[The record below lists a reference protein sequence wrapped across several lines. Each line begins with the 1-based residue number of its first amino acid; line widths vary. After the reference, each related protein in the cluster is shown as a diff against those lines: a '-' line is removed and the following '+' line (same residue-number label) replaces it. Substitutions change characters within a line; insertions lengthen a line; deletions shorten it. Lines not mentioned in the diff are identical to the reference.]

1 MKKALNI
8 SKILFLAC
16 CIINLY
22 SCAPVMIGGVS
33 SGGII
38 LVQERSTKQ
47 AGIDILTKTKIEE
60 SLFSNNY
67 ENLFSK
73 IRVIVY
79 EGRVLLVGTVTEK
92 KHKEKAAFLAK
103 KISNVKEIAN
113 YISIGKQ
120 GIIDYIKDTRISLEL
135 KTKLLTDKDISEV
148 NFTSTTENRVLFII
162 GIAQD
167 EKEINKIL
175 QHASNIAGVKKII
188 NLIIDKNDPR
198 RFNDK

>member
-1 MKKALNI
+1 MKKI
-8 SKILFLAC
+8 IKIVMSSLLTLSILA
-16 CIINLY
+16 NS

-33 SGGII
+33 SGGLI

-60 SLFSNNY
+60 ALFSNNY

-79 EGRVLLVGTVTEK
+79 EGRVLLVGTVSKEE
-92 KHKEKAAFLAK
+92 HKNKAEELTN

-120 GIIDYIKDTRISLEL
+120 GLVDYIKDTRISLEL
-135 KTKLLTDKDISEV
+135 KAKLLTDKKVSEV

-162 GIAQD
+162 GIAKD
-167 EKEINKIL
+167 EKEINRIL
-175 QHASNIAGVKKII
+175 QHASNIAGVKKVI
-188 NLIIDKNDPR
+188 NLIVEKNDPR
-198 RFNDK
+198 RFNK